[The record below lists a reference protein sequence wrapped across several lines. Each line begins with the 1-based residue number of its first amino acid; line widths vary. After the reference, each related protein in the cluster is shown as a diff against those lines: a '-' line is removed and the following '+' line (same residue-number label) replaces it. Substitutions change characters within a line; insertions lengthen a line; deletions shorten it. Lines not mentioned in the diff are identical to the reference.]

1 MAETGQKGRDRE
13 NLKWV
18 FGRLR
23 QFRVKTLLIAAS
35 FLAITALSFVQPLI
49 LRAIT
54 DDGMVNKDMGVII
67 RASLLLL
74 ALVTAGQGVELVQTK
89 LFLRLRN
96 QTQYQLFEE
105 VFRRL
110 LRLRPSYFEE
120 HNATEIMN
128 TLNSD
133 VMNVSGVADRSVM
146 FLFSYILRMGSGLL
160 GLFVISWK
168 LALLVLAV
176 VPVKYLMVRVLA
188 ARRRVLAEQVMEQIR
203 DFSGWF
209 GDTLNGIREVKLWNL
224 YGKKLTAFRE
234 KQEQMISRDEAMGM
248 NDALNMVAEILL
260 EWGLT
265 AALYI
270 CGGLLLVRGEL
281 TLGSVFSFL
290 SYSSYVTG
298 PVSAIFNMK
307 MLFARI
313 LPAAGRLRE
322 FLGLEVEDGTE
333 VCCLGAGMDAVGS
346 AYAGPAGRA
355 AGLPGVQELRMSG
368 IHFSYGGRE
377 VLRGAELVARPGERV
392 AVIGQ
397 NGSGKTTILNLLLRF
412 LYPDSGEIL
421 LNGRRVEEW
430 PLDEYRELLAVVSQD
445 PYLFEATAEE
455 NIDLKGELAEGQ
467 IRAACEK
474 SGAASFLKA
483 SGRLTGQ
490 NGAKLSGGEKQ
501 KLAIARAIAKGAPII
516 LLDEANSGFDPESD
530 RYLAQILKEGFR
542 DRIVIMITHRYENLK
557 DFDRVYRLE
566 GGVLTEARQLQERRR
581 RGWDEEA

>member
-35 FLAITALSFVQPLI
+35 FLAITVLSFVQPLI

-188 ARRRVLAEQVMEQIR
+188 ARRRVLAEQIR

-270 CGGLLLVRGEL
+270 CGGG
-281 TLGSVFSFL
+281 
-290 SYSSYVTG
+290 
-298 PVSAIFNMK
+298 
-307 MLFARI
+307 
-313 LPAAGRLRE
+313 
-322 FLGLEVEDGTE
+322 
-333 VCCLGAGMDAVGS
+333 CCLSAG
-346 AYAGPAGRA
+346 
-355 AGLPGVQELRMSG
+355 
-368 IHFSYGGRE
+368 
-377 VLRGAELVARPGERV
+377 
-392 AVIGQ
+392 
-397 NGSGKTTILNLLLRF
+397 N
-412 LYPDSGEIL
+412 
-421 LNGRRVEEW
+421 
-430 PLDEYRELLAVVSQD
+430 
-445 PYLFEATAEE
+445 
-455 NIDLKGELAEGQ
+455 
-467 IRAACEK
+467 
-474 SGAASFLKA
+474 
-483 SGRLTGQ
+483 
-490 NGAKLSGGEKQ
+490 
-501 KLAIARAIAKGAPII
+501 
-516 LLDEANSGFDPESD
+516 
-530 RYLAQILKEGFR
+530 
-542 DRIVIMITHRYENLK
+542 
-557 DFDRVYRLE
+557 
-566 GGVLTEARQLQERRR
+566 
-581 RGWDEEA
+581 

>member
-270 CGGLLLVRGEL
+270 CGGAAACPRGTDTRECL
-281 TLGSVFSFL
+281 FL
-290 SYSSYVTG
+290 
-298 PVSAIFNMK
+298 P
-307 MLFARI
+307 I
-313 LPAAGRLRE
+313 LQQLC
-322 FLGLEVEDGTE
+322 D
-333 VCCLGAGMDAVGS
+333 GAGV
-346 AYAGPAGRA
+346 
-355 AGLPGVQELRMSG
+355 
-368 IHFSYGGRE
+368 SY
-377 VLRGAELVARPGERV
+377 L
-392 AVIGQ
+392 
-397 NGSGKTTILNLLLRF
+397 
-412 LYPDSGEIL
+412 
-421 LNGRRVEEW
+421 
-430 PLDEYRELLAVVSQD
+430 
-445 PYLFEATAEE
+445 
-455 NIDLKGELAEGQ
+455 
-467 IRAACEK
+467 
-474 SGAASFLKA
+474 
-483 SGRLTGQ
+483 
-490 NGAKLSGGEKQ
+490 
-501 KLAIARAIAKGAPII
+501 
-516 LLDEANSGFDPESD
+516 
-530 RYLAQILKEGFR
+530 
-542 DRIVIMITHRYENLK
+542 
-557 DFDRVYRLE
+557 
-566 GGVLTEARQLQERRR
+566 
-581 RGWDEEA
+581 